1 MAIVLNDTQD
11 MLRDSALTF
20 LRENAPIS
28 ALRAMRDSGDP
39 VGFSRELWQRFADL
53 GLAGVLV
60 PEAYGGSG
68 LGVVE
73 AGVIMEAIGRTL
85 APSPFL
91 STAVIGAS
99 LLTHYGSDAQRDA
112 LLPAIASGR
121 HLTALA
127 LDEAG
132 KHRPFRLATRAT
144 PHAGGYRIDGTKQLV
159 VDGHV
164 ADTLIVAARTGD
176 ARAGQATNA
185 TNAAN
190 AANAVNAAGADDT
203 QGITLLLVP
212 RATPGVRIERVVLA
226 DATQA
231 ARIVFEGVQVPAD
244 AVLGAVDGG
253 GALLE
258 RALDIGRAV
267 LSSELLG
274 IADEAFART
283 LAYLKERRQFG
294 KIIGE
299 FQALQHRAAHLFTEL
314 ELTRAIVLRCQQRL
328 DESAPDGPEPLVSAA
343 KARAG
348 ETATLAVQEGVQMH
362 GGIGMTDE
370 FEIGFFM
377 KRART
382 AQEWLGDVNFHAD
395 RWARL
400 RGY

>member
-39 VGFSRELWQRFADL
+39 IGFSRELWQRFADL

-91 STAVIGAS
+91 STAVLGAS
-99 LLTHYGSDAQRDA
+99 LLSHYGNDAQRDA

-164 ADTLIVAARTGD
+164 ADTLIVAARTAD
-176 ARAGQATNA
+176 AGTGQATNA
-185 TNAAN
+185 AHAAD
-190 AANAVNAAGADDT
+190 ADDT
-203 QGITLLLVP
+203 NGITLLLVP
-212 RATPGVRIERVVLA
+212 RTSPGVRIERVVLA

-244 AVLGAVDGG
+244 AVLGEADGG

-382 AQEWLGDVNFHAD
+382 AQEWLGDANFHAD

>member
-28 ALRAMRDSGDP
+28 SLRAMRDSGDP
-39 VGFSRELWQRFADL
+39 IGFSRELWQRFAEL

-60 PEAYGGSG
+60 PEVYGGSG

-91 STAVIGAS
+91 STAVLGAS

-132 KHRPFRLATRAT
+132 KHRPFRLNTRAT

-164 ADTLIVAARTGD
+164 ADTLIVAARTAD
-176 ARAGQATNA
+176 AKAGQRDD
-185 TNAAN
+185 
-190 AANAVNAAGADDT
+190 ADDA

-212 RATPGVRIERVVLA
+212 RTNPGVRIERVVLA

-244 AVLGAVDGG
+244 AALGEVDGG
-253 GALLE
+253 GAMLE
-258 RALDIGRAV
+258 RVLDIGRAV

-328 DESAPDGPEPLVSAA
+328 DESAPDGPEALVSAA
-343 KARAG
+343 KAKAG

-382 AQEWLGDVNFHAD
+382 AQEWLGDANFHAD

>member
-39 VGFSRELWQRFADL
+39 TGFSRELWQRFADL

-91 STAVIGAS
+91 STSVLGAS
-99 LLTHYGSDAQRDA
+99 LLTHFGTDAQRDA
-112 LLPAIASGR
+112 LLPAIAAGR

-132 KHRPFRLATRAT
+132 KHRPFRLSTRAT
-144 PHAGGYRIDGTKQLV
+144 PEAGGYRLDGSKQLV

-164 ADTLIVAARTGD
+164 ADTLIVAARTAD
-176 ARAGQATNA
+176 PQAGHSE
-185 TNAAN
+185 
-190 AANAVNAAGADDT
+190 DT
-203 QGITLLLVP
+203 HGITLLLVP
-212 RATPGVRIERVVLA
+212 RTSAGVRIERVVLA

-244 AVLGAVDGG
+244 AVLGGVDGG
-253 GALLE
+253 GAILE

-328 DESAPDGPEPLVSAA
+328 DESVPDGPEALVSAA
-343 KARAG
+343 KAKAG

-382 AQEWLGDVNFHAD
+382 AQEWLGDANFHAD

>member
-185 TNAAN
+185 
-190 AANAVNAAGADDT
+190 ANAVNAAGADDT

-231 ARIVFEGVQVPAD
+231 TRIVFEGVQVPAD

-382 AQEWLGDVNFHAD
+382 AQEWLGDANFHAD

>member
-91 STAVIGAS
+91 STAVLGAS
-99 LLTHYGSDAQRDA
+99 LLTHFGNDAQRDA
-112 LLPAIASGR
+112 LLPAIAAGR

-132 KHRPFRLATRAT
+132 KHRPFRLSTRAT
-144 PHAGGYRIDGTKQLV
+144 ADAGGYRIDGSKQLV

-164 ADTLIVAARTGD
+164 ADTLIVAARTAD
-176 ARAGQATNA
+176 AQAGQS
-185 TNAAN
+185 
-190 AANAVNAAGADDT
+190 DDT

-212 RATPGVRIERVVLA
+212 RTSRGVRIERVVLA

-244 AVLGAVDGG
+244 AVLGDVDGG
-253 GALLE
+253 GAILE

-328 DESAPDGPEPLVSAA
+328 DESAPDGPEALASAA
-343 KARAG
+343 KAKAG

-382 AQEWLGDVNFHAD
+382 AQEWLGDANFHAD

>member
-91 STAVIGAS
+91 STAVLGAS
-99 LLTHYGSDAQRDA
+99 LLTHFGNDAQRDA
-112 LLPAIASGR
+112 LLPAIAAGR

-132 KHRPFRLATRAT
+132 KHRPFRLSTRAT
-144 PHAGGYRIDGTKQLV
+144 ADAGGYRIDGSKQLV

-164 ADTLIVAARTGD
+164 ADTLIVAARTAD
-176 ARAGQATNA
+176 AQPGQSE
-185 TNAAN
+185 
-190 AANAVNAAGADDT
+190 DT

-212 RATPGVRIERVVLA
+212 RTSRGVRIERVVLA

-244 AVLGAVDGG
+244 AVLGDVDGG
-253 GALLE
+253 GAILE

-328 DESAPDGPEPLVSAA
+328 DESAPDGPEALASAA
-343 KARAG
+343 KAKAG

-382 AQEWLGDVNFHAD
+382 AQEWLGDANFHAD

>member
-1 MAIVLNDTQD
+1 MRSHGAPATFADIDMAIVLNDTQD
-11 MLRDSALTF
+11 MLRDNALTF

-91 STAVIGAS
+91 STAVLGAS
-99 LLTHYGSDAQRDA
+99 LLTHFGNDAQRDA
-112 LLPAIASGR
+112 LLPAIAAGR

-132 KHRPFRLATRAT
+132 KHRPFRLSTRAT
-144 PHAGGYRIDGTKQLV
+144 ADAGGYRIDGSKQLV

-164 ADTLIVAARTGD
+164 ADTLIVAARTAD
-176 ARAGQATNA
+176 AQAGQSE
-185 TNAAN
+185 
-190 AANAVNAAGADDT
+190 DT

-212 RATPGVRIERVVLA
+212 RTSRGVRIERVVLA

-244 AVLGAVDGG
+244 AVLGDVDGG
-253 GALLE
+253 GAILE

-328 DESAPDGPEPLVSAA
+328 DESAPDGPEALASAA
-343 KARAG
+343 KAKAG

-382 AQEWLGDVNFHAD
+382 AQEWLGDANFHAD

>member
-20 LRENAPIS
+20 LRENAPIT

-39 VGFSRELWQRFADL
+39 IGFSRELWQRFADL

-91 STAVIGAS
+91 STAVLGAS
-99 LLTHYGSDAQRDA
+99 LLTHYGSEAQRDA
-112 LLPAIASGR
+112 LLPAIAGGR

-132 KHRPFRLATRAT
+132 KHRPFRLNTRAA
-144 PHAGGYRIDGTKQLV
+144 PHAGRYRIDGAKQLV

-164 ADTLIVAARTGD
+164 ADTLIVAARIAD
-176 ARAGQATNA
+176 AKPEQ
-185 TNAAN
+185 
-190 AANAVNAAGADDT
+190 ADDT

-212 RATPGVRIERVVLA
+212 RTAPGVQIERVVLA

-231 ARIVFEGVQVPAD
+231 ARIVFDGVQVSAD
-244 AVLGAVDGG
+244 AVLGQVDGG
-253 GALLE
+253 GAMLE

-328 DESAPDGPEPLVSAA
+328 DESAADGPEPLVSAA
-343 KARAG
+343 KAKAG

-382 AQEWLGDVNFHAD
+382 AQEWLGDANFHAD

>member
-28 ALRAMRDSGDP
+28 ALRAMRDSGDST
-39 VGFSRELWQRFADL
+39 GFSRELWQRFADL

-185 TNAAN
+185 TNA
-190 AANAVNAAGADDT
+190 VNAAGADDT

-244 AVLGAVDGG
+244 AVLGEVDGG

-382 AQEWLGDVNFHAD
+382 AQEWLGDANFHAD

>member
-39 VGFSRELWQRFADL
+39 TGFSRELWQRFADL

-176 ARAGQATNA
+176 ARAGQAT
-185 TNAAN
+185 N

-382 AQEWLGDVNFHAD
+382 AQEWLGDANFHAD

>member
-1 MAIVLNDTQD
+1 MAIVMNDTQQ
-11 MLRDSALTF
+11 MLRDSALAY
-20 LRENAPIS
+20 LRENATIR
-28 ALRAMRDSGDP
+28 ALRAMRDAGDQT
-39 VGFSRELWQRFADL
+39 GFSRELWQGFADL

-60 PEAYGGSG
+60 PERWGGSG

-73 AGVIMEAIGRTL
+73 AGVVMEAIGRTL

-91 STAVIGAS
+91 STAVLGAS
-99 LLTHYGSDAQRDA
+99 LLTLHGTDAQRDA
-112 LLPAIASGR
+112 LLPDIAAGR

-127 LDEAG
+127 LDESAR
-132 KHRPFRLATRAT
+132 HRPNRIETRAR
-144 PHAGGYRIDGTKQLV
+144 PDADGYRIDGAKQFV

-176 ARAGQATNA
+176 AGSSAL
-185 TNAAN
+185 
-190 AANAVNAAGADDT
+190 DD
-203 QGITLLLVP
+203 GITLLLVP
-212 RATPGVRIERVVLA
+212 RDSAGIRIERAVFA
-226 DATQA
+226 DASQA
-231 ARIVFEGVQVPAD
+231 ARIAFENVHVPATS
-244 AVLGAVDGG
+244 VLGEPGH
-253 GALLE
+253 GAAILE
-258 RALDIGRAV
+258 HALDIARAA

-283 LAYLKERRQFG
+283 LSYLKERRQFD

-299 FQALQHRAAHLFTEL
+299 FQALQHRAAHLFTEI
-314 ELTRAIVLRCQQRL
+314 ELTRAAVLACQQKL
-328 DESAPDGPEPLVSAA
+328 DASAPDGPEPLASMA

-348 ETATLAVQEGVQMH
+348 DTATLAVQEGVQMH

-382 AQEWLGDVNFHAD
+382 AQEWLGDSSFHAD

-400 RGY
+400 RSY

>member
-39 VGFSRELWQRFADL
+39 IGFSRELWQRFADL

-91 STAVIGAS
+91 STAVLGAS

-132 KHRPFRLATRAT
+132 KHRPFRLNTRAT
-144 PHAGGYRIDGTKQLV
+144 AHAGGYRIDGTKQLV

-164 ADTLIVAARTGD
+164 ADTLIVAARTVD
-176 ARAGQATNA
+176 VLAGQA
-185 TNAAN
+185 
-190 AANAVNAAGADDT
+190 DDAH
-203 QGITLLLVP
+203 GITLLLVP
-212 RATPGVRIERVVLA
+212 RTSPGVRIERVVLA

-244 AVLGAVDGG
+244 AVLGEVDGG

-258 RALDIGRAV
+258 RVLDIGRAV

-328 DESAPDGPEPLVSAA
+328 DESAPDGPEALVSAA
-343 KARAG
+343 KAKAG

-382 AQEWLGDVNFHAD
+382 AQEWLGDANFHAD

>member
-91 STAVIGAS
+91 STAVLGAS
-99 LLTHYGSDAQRDA
+99 LLTHFGNDAQRDA
-112 LLPAIASGR
+112 LLPAIAAGR

-132 KHRPFRLATRAT
+132 KHRPFRLSTRAT
-144 PHAGGYRIDGTKQLV
+144 ADAGGYRIDGSKQLV

-164 ADTLIVAARTGD
+164 ADTLIVAARTAD
-176 ARAGQATNA
+176 AQAGQSE
-185 TNAAN
+185 
-190 AANAVNAAGADDT
+190 DT

-212 RATPGVRIERVVLA
+212 RTSRGVRIERVVLA

-244 AVLGAVDGG
+244 AVLGDVDGG
-253 GALLE
+253 GAILE

-328 DESAPDGPEPLVSAA
+328 DESAPDGPEALASAA
-343 KARAG
+343 KAKAG

-382 AQEWLGDVNFHAD
+382 AQEWLGDANFHAD

>member
-99 LLTHYGSDAQRDA
+99 LLTHYGSDAQRDG

-127 LDEAG
+127 LDEAC

-185 TNAAN
+185 T
-190 AANAVNAAGADDT
+190 NAAGADDT

-253 GALLE
+253 GAMLE

-382 AQEWLGDVNFHAD
+382 AQEWLGDANFHAD

>member
-91 STAVIGAS
+91 STAVLGAS
-99 LLTHYGSDAQRDA
+99 LLTHFGNDAHRDA
-112 LLPAIASGR
+112 LLPAIAAGR

-132 KHRPFRLATRAT
+132 KHRPFRLSTRAT
-144 PHAGGYRIDGTKQLV
+144 ADAGGYRIDGSKQLV

-164 ADTLIVAARTGD
+164 ADTLIVAARTAD
-176 ARAGQATNA
+176 AQAGQSE
-185 TNAAN
+185 
-190 AANAVNAAGADDT
+190 DT

-212 RATPGVRIERVVLA
+212 RTSRGVRIERVVLA

-244 AVLGAVDGG
+244 AVLGDVDGG
-253 GALLE
+253 GAILE

-328 DESAPDGPEPLVSAA
+328 DESAPDGPEALASAA
-343 KARAG
+343 KAKAG

-382 AQEWLGDVNFHAD
+382 AQEWLGDANFHAD
-395 RWARL
+395 RWARM

>member
-11 MLRDSALTF
+11 MLRDNALTF

-91 STAVIGAS
+91 STAVLGAS
-99 LLTHYGSDAQRDA
+99 LLTHFGNDAQRDA
-112 LLPAIASGR
+112 LLPAIAAGR

-132 KHRPFRLATRAT
+132 KHRPFRLSTRAT
-144 PHAGGYRIDGTKQLV
+144 ADAGGYRIDGSKQLV

-164 ADTLIVAARTGD
+164 ADTLIVAARTAD
-176 ARAGQATNA
+176 AQAGQSE
-185 TNAAN
+185 
-190 AANAVNAAGADDT
+190 DT

-212 RATPGVRIERVVLA
+212 RTSRGVRIERVVLA

-244 AVLGAVDGG
+244 AVLGDVDGG
-253 GALLE
+253 GAILE

-328 DESAPDGPEPLVSAA
+328 DESAPDGPEALASAA
-343 KARAG
+343 KAKAG

-382 AQEWLGDVNFHAD
+382 AQEWLGDANFHAD

>member
-91 STAVIGAS
+91 STAVLGAS
-99 LLTHYGSDAQRDA
+99 LLTHFGDDAQRDA
-112 LLPAIASGR
+112 LLPAIAAGR

-132 KHRPFRLATRAT
+132 KHRPFRLSTRAT
-144 PHAGGYRIDGTKQLV
+144 ADAGGYRIDGSKQLV

-164 ADTLIVAARTGD
+164 ADTLIVAARTAD
-176 ARAGQATNA
+176 AQAGQSE
-185 TNAAN
+185 
-190 AANAVNAAGADDT
+190 DT

-212 RATPGVRIERVVLA
+212 RTSRGVQIERVVLA

-231 ARIVFEGVQVPAD
+231 ARIVFEGVQVPAG
-244 AVLGAVDGG
+244 AVLGDVDGG
-253 GALLE
+253 GAILE

-328 DESAPDGPEPLVSAA
+328 DESAPDGPEALASAA
-343 KARAG
+343 KAKAG

-382 AQEWLGDVNFHAD
+382 AQEWLGDANFHAD